1 MSLKGIDI
9 SKWQQGLDLSAI
21 DFDFVIIKATE
32 GKSYVDSCCDS
43 FFQKALSMGKKL
55 GVYHFANNSDNTAE
69 QEANWFINN
78 TKGYIGK
85 AIPVLDWEDNVTNN
99 VPWALEWLQRVEQA
113 YGCKPII
120 YMSESV
126 VNRHDWSSVVAGNYG
141 LWVAKYRD
149 YNPDYNYDMS
159 NAGSS
164 PSVKYWSTIAMWQWT
179 SSGRLN
185 GYNGNLDCNIFYGD
199 ASAWDAYVGNGEGA
213 DVDIGN
219 SEVIPQPQPVKKSN
233 EEIAELVKQ
242 GVYGNGEERRQ
253 KLEAEGYDYETI
265 QKLVN
270 QSYESQPA
278 NSTYTVKSG
287 DTLSAIGSKLG
298 VNWQNIASANGIS
311 SPYTIYP
318 GQVLTIP
325 GGSTTSTSPST
336 SSTYTVVSGDTLS
349 GIGQKLDVNW
359 KDIANANGI
368 SSPYTIYPGQK
379 LTIPGGGTT
388 SSSSS
393 SRTYTVKSGDT
404 LSEIGQKLGV
414 NWKDIASLN
423 GIGSPYTIYV
433 GQVLKY

>member
-9 SKWQQGLDLSAI
+9 SKWQQGLDLGAI
-21 DFDFVIIKATE
+21 DFDFVIVKATE
-32 GKSYVDSCCDS
+32 GKSYVDAYCDS

-55 GVYHFANNSDNTAE
+55 GVYHFANNPSNSAE
-69 QEANWFINN
+69 QEANWFIKN

-85 AIPVLDWEDNVTNN
+85 AIPVLDWESKDTSNVA
-99 VPWALEWLQRVEQA
+99 WALEWLQRVEQA
-113 YGCKPII
+113 YGCKPMI

-159 NAGSS
+159 SAGSA

-179 SSGRLN
+179 SCGRLD
-185 GYNGNLDCNIFYGD
+185 GYSGNLDCDIFYGD
-199 ASAWDAYVGNGEGA
+199 EAAWDAYVGNGEGTS
-213 DVDIGN
+213 VDIGESTVTPDPEPTKKTN
-219 SEVIPQPQPVKKSN
+219 EQIADEVIAGQW
-233 EEIAELVKQ
+233 
-242 GVYGNGEERRQ
+242 GNGEERRS
-253 KLEAEGYDYETI
+253 KLEAAGYDYESI
-265 QKLVN
+265 QKIVN
-270 QSYESQPA
+270 QRYESQPA

-287 DTLSAIGSKLG
+287 DTLSGIGSKLG
-298 VNWQNIASANGIS
+298 VNWQSIASANAIS

-318 GQVLTIP
+318 GQVLAIP
-325 GGSTTSTSPST
+325 GGSTTSTSTST

-349 GIGQKLDVNW
+349 GIGQKLGVSW
-359 KDIANANGI
+359 KDIASANGI

-379 LTIPGGGTT
+379 LTISGGSTT

-404 LSEIGQKLGV
+404 LSEIGQALGV
-414 NWKDIASLN
+414 NWKDIATMNAIS
-423 GIGSPYTIYV
+423 SPYTIYV
-433 GQVLKY
+433 GQKLKY